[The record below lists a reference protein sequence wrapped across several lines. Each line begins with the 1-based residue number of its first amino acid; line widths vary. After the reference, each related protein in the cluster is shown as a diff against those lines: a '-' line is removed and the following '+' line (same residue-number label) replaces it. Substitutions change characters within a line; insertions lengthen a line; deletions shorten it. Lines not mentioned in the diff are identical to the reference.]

1 MIEESIAKLVQYGME
16 QGLLK
21 ADDRIYAVN
30 RILEVLKMDDYQEP
44 AQVPEH
50 PDLEETLNELLDYAA
65 EKGLLE
71 HNSIV
76 YRDLFDTKL
85 MDCLMPR
92 PFTGSKRIC
101 AGA

>member
-21 ADDRIYAVN
+21 QDDRIYAVN
-30 RILEVLKMDDYQEP
+30 RILEVLKMDDYPEP
-44 AQVPEH
+44 GQVPEH

-76 YRDLFDTKL
+76 YRPDSMNFIRKVRW
-85 MDCLMPR
+85 R
-92 PFTGSKRIC
+92 PPIISIS
-101 AGA
+101 